1 MDPGNA
7 KLIKFPCIIL
17 PPYTKNNII
26 ASNDHFKWAYDSRP
40 CSSQGFIF
48 YLPPISVSLQYCL
61 QVILWKSTLLPNIL
75 RNKNGILY
83 TAFQWHWEHYP
94 RKSNIAPTYMYLLA
108 FMFVWIDNTRV
119 VRLSHTAHQCKG
131 SHYETSLNISNSC
144 VGSFCSLQQWFIL
157 TTVYMLNTAPF
168 PNPVSL
174 LLFPLLSR
182 TMILCVHSK
191 YIDDSQDNCLP
202 AIKIHDSIKKKPP
215 RRF

>member
-1 MDPGNA
+1 MITSNEHTIADPVPLRVSFSTCPKYLYPCNIVY
-7 KLIKFPCIIL
+7 KLYYENL
-17 PPYTKNNII
+17 HSY
-26 ASNDHFKWAYDSRP
+26 
-40 CSSQGFIF
+40 QIF
-48 YLPPISVSLQYCL
+48 Y
-61 QVILWKSTLLPNIL
+61 VI
-75 RNKNGILY
+75 KNGILY

-108 FMFVWIDNTRV
+108 FMFVWIDNTWV

-182 TMILCVHSK
+182 TMILCVQSK
-191 YIDDSQDNCLP
+191 DIDDSQDNCLP
-202 AIKIHDSIKKKPP
+202 AIKIRDSIKKKNTQEILNNV
-215 RRF
+215 RYWK